1 MNTIYGHGSAHQP
14 GEDVPPVGGTL
25 GLTRSD
31 SNRGS
36 TARGKW
42 RCLLRRSL
50 GWYVI
55 KEITRTHEI

>member
-14 GEDVPPVGGTL
+14 GKDVPPVGGTW

-31 SNRGS
+31 SDRGS
-36 TARGKW
+36 TARGEW

-50 GWYVI
+50 G
-55 KEITRTHEI
+55 R